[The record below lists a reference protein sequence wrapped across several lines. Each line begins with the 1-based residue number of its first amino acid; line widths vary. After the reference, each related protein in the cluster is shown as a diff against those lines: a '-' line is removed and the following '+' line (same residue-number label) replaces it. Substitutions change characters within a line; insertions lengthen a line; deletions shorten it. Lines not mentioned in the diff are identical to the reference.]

1 MGRYANPP
9 RVRAGVFAYMKWSGQ
24 PKATLSYDY
33 IIMTTIY
40 IPIYHIRYPGYH
52 VERFVFKVACNFS
65 KYRSSMLSFLLD
77 LACLRWA
84 RNDGLN
90 DNHTCC
96 RRHGAESRHSTCRHS

>member
-33 IIMTTIY
+33 NHD
-40 IPIYHIRYPGYH
+40 YHLYTFGTGYH